1 MENVRRASCTAAVML
16 ASAGLI
22 AAGPAPMAPSV
33 QQAAV
38 ALTSDY
44 TILPYPYPLPGPGA
58 ADLWTALETNLALAE
73 SELQQGV
80 SDLLGL
86 DLIGAAGNFSSAVGN
101 IFPAIP
107 ENIVLATVGGLLGQ
121 DIASYLAYAGDFDL
135 PSALDWSTLIPSV
148 TELAQAGLYEL
159 IASGQQFF
167 AGEIADGLY
176 HAFAGLDNLFF
187 QLPAVVFLGVPA
199 LAADSLLDLIGL

>member
-1 MENVRRASCTAAVML
+1 MEYVRRTSCAAAVML

-22 AAGPAPMAPSV
+22 AAGPAPMAPQV
-33 QQAAV
+33 QQADV
-38 ALTSDY
+38 ALTSDF

-58 ADLWTALETNLALAE
+58 ADLWTALEANLDLAG

-80 SDLLGL
+80 SDLIGL

-107 ENIVLATVGGLLGQ
+107 ENIVLAAVGGLLGQ
-121 DIASYLAYAGDFDL
+121 EIGSYLAFAGDFDL
-135 PSALDWSTLIPSV
+135 PSALDWSTLIPNV

-176 HAFAGLDNLFF
+176 HAFAGLDTLFF
-187 QLPAVVFLGVPA
+187 QLPAVVFVGVPA